1 MDAEKKQSMVL
12 LLGKKRCRAN
22 FVRHPGAVRRDG
34 RFIAVWLL
42 VLMSR
47 LAVTP

>member
-1 MDAEKKQSMVL
+1 MVL
-12 LLGKKRCRAN
+12 LLGKSRRRER
-22 FVRHPGAVRRDG
+22 FTRHPGAVRRDG

-47 LAVTP
+47 LAVTL